1 MVTSYSIRRRAALLI
16 GAFVAITYACV
27 SLADDVASFA
37 TGGYA
42 RGIRSEELMK
52 KMTNGTGMLTKDEW
66 LAFHEKIFAM
76 LDKKHTGFI
85 DAEEYINVSG
95 GDVVM
100 FATGGYARGL
110 QTQEMM
116 NKIDTDHDGTISQA
130 EFTAY
135 MSKLFDMMDT
145 SKTHKG
151 MITKEEVM
159 FATGGY
165 NRGS

>member
-1 MVTSYSIRRRAALLI
+1 MVTSYSTCRRVALLVC
-16 GAFVAITYACV
+16 AFVAITYSSV

-52 KMTNGTGMLTKDEW
+52 KMSNGSGELTRDEW
-66 LAFHEKIFAM
+66 IAFHEKIFAM
-76 LDKKHTGFI
+76 LDKKKTGVI
-85 DAEEYINVSG
+85 DAQEYISASG
-95 GDVVM
+95 GEVVT

-110 QTQEMM
+110 RTKEMM
-116 NKIDTDHDGTISQA
+116 DKIDTDHDGSITQA

-135 MSKLFDMMDT
+135 MTKLFDMMDT

-165 NRGS
+165 NKSP